1 VQPLCYLLP
10 VKKIS
15 RNAAVLSIL
24 AGALLVLVPGAAQAP
39 KQPLEEI
46 VQHFAQKEE
55 EYAAAH
61 ALYQYRLRIRIQEID
76 KEGSVLGEFEQVS
89 EVGFD
94 RSGRRVARLAA
105 NPRTDLLHLSIQR
118 LELEDL
124 SRVSLFVIHPEQIP
138 DYTITYVTRERLDEV
153 DTYLFRLQPKRP
165 AHGRESFFD
174 GIVWVDAQQLDIVR
188 VHGRSLPARGV
199 GPLGKYFQRLEIFRE
214 PVDDYLFPT
223 YVRAD
228 DVITAAGGQT
238 VRARLIIRFTNHERV
253 RDPSPPS
260 PEP

>member
-1 VQPLCYLLP
+1 M
-10 VKKIS
+10 
-15 RNAAVLSIL
+15 LSIL
-24 AGALLVLVPGAAQAP
+24 AGVLLVLLPGAAQAP

-105 NPRTDLLHLSIQR
+105 NPRTDLLHLGIQR

-138 DYTITYVTRERLDEV
+138 DYTITYLTRERLDEV

-165 AHGRESFFD
+165 AHGRESFFE

-199 GPLGKYFQRLEIFRE
+199 GALGKYFQRLEIFRE

-228 DVITAAGGQT
+228 DVITAVGGQT
-238 VRARLIIRFTNHERV
+238 VRARLIIRFTDHERV
-253 RDPSPPS
+253 RDRSPS